1 MEWVEKELE
10 GNPKPLAV
18 AEDGGGAPAL
28 AVPEGQD
35 QVAVLDDLE
44 VAAQG
49 GGAAVG
55 LVVGQELRELEALG
69 PGVAPGAGVH
79 APGPARH
86 DFVGSRRQVCAGVV
100 HRQGAGADYRDAHD
114 FFTSSM
120 LPCIASNSATRFL
133 MYCSSSF
140 VCGAALGL
148 RDVAEFL
155 KIQPVNTQC
164 IAQQFLLHDTH
175 PLLHCQEISMLPF

>member
-10 GNPKPLAV
+10 WNPKPLAV

-55 LVVGQELRELEALG
+55 LVGR
-69 PGVAPGAGVH
+69 AGT
-79 APGPARH
+79 P
-86 DFVGSRRQVCAGVV
+86 
-100 HRQGAGADYRDAHD
+100 
-114 FFTSSM
+114 
-120 LPCIASNSATRFL
+120 
-133 MYCSSSF
+133 
-140 VCGAALGL
+140 
-148 RDVAEFL
+148 
-155 KIQPVNTQC
+155 
-164 IAQQFLLHDTH
+164 
-175 PLLHCQEISMLPF
+175 

>member
-49 GGAAVG
+49 GGRCV
-55 LVVGQELRELEALG
+55 
-69 PGVAPGAGVH
+69 
-79 APGPARH
+79 
-86 DFVGSRRQVCAGVV
+86 
-100 HRQGAGADYRDAHD
+100 
-114 FFTSSM
+114 
-120 LPCIASNSATRFL
+120 
-133 MYCSSSF
+133 
-140 VCGAALGL
+140 
-148 RDVAEFL
+148 
-155 KIQPVNTQC
+155 
-164 IAQQFLLHDTH
+164 
-175 PLLHCQEISMLPF
+175 

>member
-69 PGVAPGAGVH
+69 RA
-79 APGPARH
+79 
-86 DFVGSRRQVCAGVV
+86 
-100 HRQGAGADYRDAHD
+100 
-114 FFTSSM
+114 
-120 LPCIASNSATRFL
+120 
-133 MYCSSSF
+133 
-140 VCGAALGL
+140 
-148 RDVAEFL
+148 
-155 KIQPVNTQC
+155 
-164 IAQQFLLHDTH
+164 
-175 PLLHCQEISMLPF
+175 